1 MTRMNKIYLLQ
12 RMFYYVTC
20 YFTGM
25 LNFQS
30 ALEDAKQAYR
40 EWKLNVNA

>member
-1 MTRMNKIYLLQ
+1 MYLLQ
-12 RMFYYVTC
+12 RIFYYVTC

-30 ALEDAKQAYR
+30 AMEDAKQAYR
-40 EWKLNVNA
+40 EWKLTGSAQS